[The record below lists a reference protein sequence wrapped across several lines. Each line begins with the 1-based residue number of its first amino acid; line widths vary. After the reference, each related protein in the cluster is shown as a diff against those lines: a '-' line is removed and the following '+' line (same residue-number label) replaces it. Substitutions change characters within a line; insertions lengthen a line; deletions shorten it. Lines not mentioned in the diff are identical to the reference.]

1 MSKRKGVSFEEK
13 RIRLLQLFYE
23 RKEFFTLKELEKI
36 AAKEKGIVS
45 QAVKDVLQ
53 TLVDDGLVRSEKIG
67 TSVYFWN
74 FPGEN
79 LTRIEQRISEASKNI
94 VEAEFKL
101 QKLKDTCEKEKKGKE
116 DTEERQILLRELEE
130 LKAKEN
136 QLNKQIA
143 KFSDADPEVIAK
155 LGEKVQKYK
164 EVTNIWTDNIFA
176 IQSWCKNKFDISV
189 ECLNKQFNIPDDLD
203 YKE

>member
-13 RIRLLQLFYE
+13 RIRMLELFYE
-23 RKEFFTLKELEKI
+23 KREFFTLKELEKI
-36 AAKEKGIVS
+36 AAKEKGIVA

-53 TLVDDGLVRSEKIG
+53 TLIDDGLVRSEKIG
-67 TSVYFWN
+67 TSVYFWT

-79 LTRIEQRISEASKNI
+79 ITAVEQRISEASKKI

-101 QKLKDTCEKEKKGKE
+101 QKLKEACEKEKIGRE

-130 LKAKEN
+130 LKAKED
-136 QLNKQIA
+136 QLKQQIA

-155 LGEKVQKYK
+155 IAEKAQKYK
-164 EVTNIWTDNIFA
+164 EATNIWTDNIFA
-176 IQSWCKNKFDISV
+176 IQSWCKNKFDIS
-189 ECLNKQFNIPDDLD
+189 EACLNKQFNIPDDLD

>member
-1 MSKRKGVSFEEK
+1 MSKRKGISFEEK
-13 RIRLLQLFYE
+13 RIRMLELFYE
-23 RKEFFTLKELEKI
+23 KREFFTLKELEKI
-36 AAKEKGIVS
+36 ATKEKGIVA

-67 TSVYFWN
+67 TSVYFWT

-79 LTRIEQRISEASKNI
+79 ITAVEQRISEASKKI

-101 QKLKDTCEKEKKGKE
+101 QKLKEACEKEKIGKE

-130 LKAKEN
+130 LKAKED
-136 QLNKQIA
+136 QLKQQIA
-143 KFSDADPEVIAK
+143 KFSDADPE
-155 LGEKVQKYK
+155 KYK
-164 EVTNIWTDNIFA
+164 EATNIWTDNIFA
-176 IQSWCKNKFDISV
+176 IQSWCKNKFDIS
-189 ECLNKQFNIPDDLD
+189 EGCLNKQFNIPDDLD